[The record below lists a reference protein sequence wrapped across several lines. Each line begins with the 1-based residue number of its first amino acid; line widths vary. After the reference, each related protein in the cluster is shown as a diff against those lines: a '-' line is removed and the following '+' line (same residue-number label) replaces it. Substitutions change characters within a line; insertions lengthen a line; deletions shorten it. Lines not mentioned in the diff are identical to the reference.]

1 MPKELEMKSGA
12 RPDSP
17 SVVNIILGGGGPMN
31 GGRGGRGRGPG
42 GMAAR
47 MFPDQIGE
55 GPRGQALKEVA
66 SGRRQGSK

>member
-31 GGRGGRGRGPG
+31 GKGPG

-47 MFPDQIGE
+47 MFPDQVGE